1 MIDFIKRQWF
11 IVLVAVLLASTL
23 IFYVYDTNKDNLP
36 ARRVDGKD
44 IVFSVGEVNVSTDEF
59 FDKLYAQYGM
69 DAVFMFFDRAVV
81 NAAVADSNVFETKAQ
96 VDAEGVIANFKEYYG
111 SDYEQYIVDA
121 LKSLGYSSLDQLD
134 DYFIYVY
141 KRQELFKAYADAN
154 MDTLFPAFNE
164 SRKPRV
170 VSHVLIR
177 MDNSSTPTADE
188 QARLDAAKKALED
201 GMSFEEL
208 VRTYSDDTSNN
219 LNQGLLGYMDAQTSY
234 VPEFLAAALT
244 TPAGSLSPWIQTT
257 YGYHLIRVDA
267 DDLESLKNYQEFYD
281 ALLSTDT
288 TLQGRILWE
297 KAEELGFDFLG
308 NDELVTKLKAYM
320 GIED

>member
-188 QARLDAAKKALED
+188 QARLDGAKKALED